1 MSLEAEVLVD
11 RRKLQRRLSVW
22 RIAAIALG
30 LGLFIAAIANSAGGA
45 DLFGGSAQIA
55 RINISGV
62 ITDDKEQQ
70 AMLRKLAKSKH
81 VEAVIMHVNSPG
93 GTTTGGEALYE
104 EIRALNNNKPVV
116 AVFGTMATSAA
127 YIAGLGTDHIVARG
141 NSITGSV
148 GVIFQF
154 PNFTELLEKVGVK
167 MEVIK
172 SGPLKATPSPY
183 EHTDEASRQ
192 LAQDMVDEGQ
202 QWFLRLVKERR
213 KLSTTD
219 LENVK
224 DGRIFSGRQAKTK
237 GLIDALGGESKALD
251 WLKEKHK
258 IDVNLPIKDWEPAR
272 KDEFGFLGIR
282 SGISKLLGW
291 STDPI
296 LELIKNTPALERL
309 RLDGMISI
317 WQPISKS

>member
-1 MSLEAEVLVD
+1 MSLEAEILVD

-22 RIAAIALG
+22 RIAAIVLG

-55 RINISGV
+55 RINVSGV

-104 EIRALNNNKPVV
+104 ELRALNDKKPVV

-154 PNFTELLEKVGVK
+154 TNLSELLGKIGVK
-167 MEVIK
+167 MEEIK
-172 SGPLKATPSPY
+172 SGPLKATPSPFQP
-183 EHTDEASRQ
+183 TDEAGVK
-192 LAQDMVDEGQ
+192 LAQEIVAEGQ
-202 QWFLRLVKERR
+202 EWFLGLVKERR
-213 KLSTTD
+213 KLSTAELVD
-219 LENVK
+219 VK

-258 IDVNLPIKDWEPAR
+258 IDVNLPIKDWEPTR
-272 KDEFGFLGIR
+272 KDDFSWLGM
-282 SGISKLLGW
+282 SGGINKLLGW